1 MSYHI
6 CPNVAERHGL
16 DRIAVRLV
24 GSNADAVC
32 DIVADGFHISGI
44 WINDHRNG
52 PRVSWPVRD
61 TPKGSM
67 LLDKTS
73 WVQFDGNSQ
82 RVCYY
87 DSGYR
92 PIFIK
97 CAYWKTE

>member
-32 DIVADGFHISGI
+32 DIVTDGFHISGI

-61 TPKGSM
+61 TPKGRFAIVVPDPGRRDDLEYALVDARYEAQSA
-67 LLDKTS
+67 
-73 WVQFDGNSQ
+73 QG
-82 RVCYY
+82 
-87 DSGYR
+87 
-92 PIFIK
+92 
-97 CAYWKTE
+97 AA